1 MLFRSNVHGDQGIV
15 ERFNRTLGERLFTF
29 QYSQKMNFKEGKRST
44 EWVKRLPEVVL
55 ALNSEVT
62 RLIGK
67 KSFDVSKEKKF
78 DTKSSTTY

>member
-1 MLFRSNVHGDQGIV
+1 
-15 ERFNRTLGERLFTF
+15 
-29 QYSQKMNFKEGKRST
+29 MNFKEGKRST

-55 ALNSEVT
+55 ALNSEVN

>member
-1 MLFRSNVHGDQGIV
+1 M
-15 ERFNRTLGERLFTF
+15 GERLFTF
-29 QYSQKMNFKEGKRST
+29 QYNQKMNFKEGKRTT

>member
-1 MLFRSNVHGDQGIV
+1 
-15 ERFNRTLGERLFTF
+15 
-29 QYSQKMNFKEGKRST
+29 MNFKEGKRTT
-44 EWVKRLPEVVL
+44 EWVKRLLEVVL